1 MPLGFFA
8 AAAAQSDLSDAWPTV
23 DCGALLADDGGS
35 LAANGGGRSA
45 RGAALASLRSALE
58 TRGFF
63 YCSNLDALMDADY
76 IASVYE
82 FSRRAHALPA
92 DVKRR
97 FARPRGGYSGSDA
110 GVEELAYE
118 AGTTS
123 AVRAWDY
130 ARENNSSQG
139 FWFRNRYPDFS
150 PPFEEFIGEPG
161 LRLVVGRRDS
171 VVRWRGAT
179 AVGDLFARQQR
190 LAVALLEG
198 LAEML
203 GLERDAFSRRPL
215 RPAPSHPP
223 LWGRPSH
230 PPGRPRAAPPPPP
243 ASPHPASASLR
254 LRLTPHASRL
264 RSSEPGT
271 CATAPNLAP
280 SASSATQR
288 RRPQPR
294 CRTSASAR
302 TRARRA
308 PLSRRGRVV
317 DAPSTGA
324 SRRAGAHTDFGGARC
339 FECRLL
345 AAAVGAHTDFEA
357 FTLMHQS
364 AAGLQLRAVGEGAGW
379 EDAPVR
385 PAEFVVIIGDLSSS
399 AEIG

>member
-23 DCGALLADDGGS
+23 DCGALLADDGGC

-150 PPFEEFIGEPG
+150 PPFEEFIG
-161 LRLVVGRRDS
+161 
-171 VVRWRGAT
+171 
-179 AVGDLFARQQR
+179 DLFARQQR

-203 GLERDAFSRRPL
+203 GLERDAFSRHL
-215 RPAPSHPP
+215 RDGAE
-223 LWGRPSH
+223 L
-230 PPGRPRAAPPPPP
+230 
-243 ASPHPASASLR
+243 
-254 LRLTPHASRL
+254 
-264 RSSEPGT
+264 GT
-271 CATAPNLAP
+271 
-280 SASSATQR
+280 
-288 RRPQPR
+288 
-294 CRTSASAR
+294 
-302 TRARRA
+302 
-308 PLSRRGRVV
+308 V
-317 DAPSTGA
+317 
-324 SRRAGAHTDFGGARC
+324 
-339 FECRLL
+339 RLL
-345 AAAVGAHTDFEA
+345 RYPKAEAAAAVPDVGIGAHTDFEA

-385 PAEFVVIIGDLSSS
+385 PAEFVVIIGDVLERMTNGVLQATPHRVLPSLPHERYAIIRFNALRADTPVAPLAPFVTAERPKAYSDTTM
-399 AEIG
+399 AEIMEVTIGNLEAGRGAWDAVQDRSSTARFDYDEWRRRAAAAGAARAAASARDEL

>member
-63 YCSNLDALMDADY
+63 YCSNLDVLMDADY

-150 PPFEEFIGEPG
+150 PSFEEFIGEPG

-171 VVRWRGAT
+171 VVNWAT

-190 LAVALLEG
+190 LAVALLE
-198 LAEML
+198 
-203 GLERDAFSRRPL
+203 
-215 RPAPSHPP
+215 
-223 LWGRPSH
+223 
-230 PPGRPRAAPPPPP
+230 
-243 ASPHPASASLR
+243 
-254 LRLTPHASRL
+254 
-264 RSSEPGT
+264 
-271 CATAPNLAP
+271 
-280 SASSATQR
+280 
-288 RRPQPR
+288 
-294 CRTSASAR
+294 
-302 TRARRA
+302 
-308 PLSRRGRVV
+308 
-317 DAPSTGA
+317 
-324 SRRAGAHTDFGGARC
+324 
-339 FECRLL
+339 
-345 AAAVGAHTDFEA
+345 GAHTDFEA

-385 PAEFVVIIGDLSSS
+385 PAEFVVIIGDLMTNGVLQAKPHERYAIIRFNALRADTPVAPLAPFVTAERPKAYSDTTM
-399 AEIG
+399 AEIMEVTIGNLEAGRGAWDAVQDRSSTARFDYDEWRRRAAAAGAARAAASARDEL